1 MELKV
6 LLTGHNRRIAADI
19 SDHLKNERGCF
30 AVSCS
35 PTKSALFA
43 TVLSELPNV
52 IIICLGDETKETVKT
67 FDVLSEC
74 NRLGAATIIVVA
86 NDPDRA
92 TFINHTVLER
102 VFFLARPVSL
112 FALYDKL
119 NEIEEKLEYEK
130 ECGRNL
136 LTEWT
141 NPVSKEACT
150 RKHILV
156 VDDDPE
162 QLSQIK
168 EHLKE
173 FYEVTLVTSGKN
185 IEKFLQRYYVDL
197 ILLDYLMPDMDGPQ
211 ALALLRA
218 NPDYKNIPVIFLTGV
233 SEKETVIKTLV
244 ELKPEGYVLKPT
256 KKSDLV
262 AKIID
267 VLDTAQSIHVLGRG
281 DNRTDL
287 TVRLQTPQDPAR
299 QTIFENCVADVNIPV
314 G

>member
-267 VLDTAQSIHVLGRG
+267 VLG
-281 DNRTDL
+281 
-287 TVRLQTPQDPAR
+287 
-299 QTIFENCVADVNIPV
+299 
-314 G
+314 

>member
-35 PTKSALFA
+35 PTKSALFE
-43 TVLSELPNV
+43 TVLSELPDV

-74 NRLGAATIIVVA
+74 TRLGAATLIVVA
-86 NDPDRA
+86 NEPDRA
-92 TFINHTVLER
+92 AFINNTMLER

-119 NEIEEKLEYEK
+119 NEIEKKLEHEK
-130 ECGRNL
+130 ESGRKL
-136 LTEWT
+136 LSEWV
-141 NPVSKEACT
+141 NPVRQNFT

-168 EHLKE
+168 AHLKE
-173 FYEVTLVTSGKN
+173 FYEVTLVASGKH
-185 IEKFLQRYYVDL
+185 IEKFLERYHVDL
-197 ILLDYLMPDMDGPQ
+197 ILLDYLMPEMDGPQ
-211 ALALLRA
+211 TLALLRA
-218 NPDYKNIPVIFLTGV
+218 NPDYMDIPVIFLTGV

-256 KKSDLV
+256 GKSDLV

-267 VLDTAQSIHVLGRG
+267 VLG
-281 DNRTDL
+281 
-287 TVRLQTPQDPAR
+287 
-299 QTIFENCVADVNIPV
+299 
-314 G
+314 

>member
-1 MELKV
+1 MELKI
-6 LLTGHNRRIAADI
+6 LLTGHNRRISTDI

-35 PTKSALFA
+35 PTKSALFT

-67 FDVLSEC
+67 FDVLREC

-92 TFINHTVLER
+92 TFINHTMLER
-102 VFFLARPVSL
+102 IFFLARPVSL

-119 NEIEEKLEYEK
+119 NEIEEKLEQEK
-130 ECGRNL
+130 ECGRKL

-141 NPVSKEACT
+141 NPVST
-150 RKHILV
+150 DYSRKHILV

-185 IEKFLQRYYVDL
+185 IEKCLQRYHVDL
-197 ILLDYLMPDMDGPQ
+197 ILLDYLMPEMDGPQ
-211 ALALLRA
+211 TLALLRA
-218 NPDYKNIPVIFLTGV
+218 NSDFKDIPVIFLTGV

-267 VLDTAQSIHVLGRG
+267 VLG
-281 DNRTDL
+281 
-287 TVRLQTPQDPAR
+287 
-299 QTIFENCVADVNIPV
+299 
-314 G
+314 